1 MERLTAL
8 ADRWKA
14 EADTAEQRYGD
25 ERVAHLLR
33 LLAAELEEAVR
44 VTQEE
49 PLTLDEAATVSGY
62 TVDHL
67 RHLVADRAIPN
78 AGRKGAPRIRR
89 ADLPIKPGFGA
100 ENLEDEAARA
110 AQRILGK
117 RELRA

>member
-25 ERVAHLLR
+25 DRVAHLLR

-44 VTQEE
+44 VTQDE
-49 PLTLDEAATVSGY
+49 PLTLDEAAAVSGY

-89 ADLPIKPGFGA
+89 ADLPIKPGFSA

-117 RELRA
+117 RELHA